1 MKKISLFFFGMCF
14 IFLLCACTSKEG
26 KQYTVTKNGTH
37 FTVSTENS
45 TISDG
50 TYTYSYTFLGNASEY
65 DATITYPDGSSY
77 RFAYNNGVGSGG
89 GSIDYNKEKYMDGY
103 TLCEILQERAPK
115 KSGEKHVGWSLLFL
129 VIGILG
135 VAFPRA
141 LWKLEIGWLVK
152 NGEPSNFALGLYRF
166 GGVLVII
173 LAVVLIF

>member
-37 FTVSTENS
+37 FTVNTENS

-50 TYTYSYTFLGNASEY
+50 TYTYS
-65 DATITYPDGSSY
+65 
-77 RFAYNNGVGSGG
+77 
-89 GSIDYNKEKYMDGY
+89 Y

-115 KSGEKHVGWSLLFL
+115 KSGEKHIGWSVLFL

-152 NGEPSNFALGLYRF
+152 NGEPSGFALGLYRF

-173 LAVVLIF
+173 LAVILLF